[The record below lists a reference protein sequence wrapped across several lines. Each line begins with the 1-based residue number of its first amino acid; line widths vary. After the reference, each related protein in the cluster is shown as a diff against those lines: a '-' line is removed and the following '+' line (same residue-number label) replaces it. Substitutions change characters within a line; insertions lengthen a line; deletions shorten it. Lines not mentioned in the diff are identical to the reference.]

1 MSPGP
6 ALRRR
11 RDDHQTTRTAL
22 KPIDT
27 PWSDEGATIACPA
40 CGRDF
45 TPSGRA
51 RYCSDAC
58 RKKAWRRRHQA
69 APTPVVLPP
78 GIARRPITV
87 YECAFCGGRS
97 VGELLKI
104 SFQLR
109 HRAGVLSKSVVYRH
123 IFRQVMQ
130 DQLHFLDAEFFD
142 EKLNHQRGLKVGEL
156 QMLARFWGEERAA

>member
-1 MSPGP
+1 MSEGP

-11 RDDHQTTRTAL
+11 RDDRQTTRTVL

-27 PWSDEGATIACPA
+27 PYSDEGETIACPA

-97 VGELLKI
+97 VGEQRCIGCGTFMARVGLGGRCPHCDEPVAVDDLLDSSAPSPRGASPPERSGK
-104 SFQLR
+104 R
-109 HRAGVLSKSVVYRH
+109 RRAPTTGTQGGR
-123 IFRQVMQ
+123 R
-130 DQLHFLDAEFFD
+130 
-142 EKLNHQRGLKVGEL
+142 
-156 QMLARFWGEERAA
+156 